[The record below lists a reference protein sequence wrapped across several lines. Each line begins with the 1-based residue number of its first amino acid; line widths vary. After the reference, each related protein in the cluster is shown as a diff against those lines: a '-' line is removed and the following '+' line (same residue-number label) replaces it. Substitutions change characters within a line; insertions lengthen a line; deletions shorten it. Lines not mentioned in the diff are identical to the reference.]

1 MAVLIH
7 IERRDD
13 TYVTVMQF
21 DTIEEAREE
30 MGKQF
35 NEVRRQWIDEEVVSD
50 PEGRI
55 DMDEANLTDG
65 YEVDV
70 RWIATDKPVYTFDF

>member
-21 DTIEEAREE
+21 DTMDEAREE

-50 PEGRI
+50 TEGCI
-55 DMDEANLTDG
+55 N
-65 YEVDV
+65 V